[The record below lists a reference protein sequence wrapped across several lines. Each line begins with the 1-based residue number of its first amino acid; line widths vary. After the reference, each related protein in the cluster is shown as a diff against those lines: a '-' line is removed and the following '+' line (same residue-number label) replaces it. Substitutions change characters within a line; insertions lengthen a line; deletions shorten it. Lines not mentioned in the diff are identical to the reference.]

1 MKCIAFTVGGLESRQ
16 TGISISLMEAN
27 FVIHVFFVHLQK
39 YPFLHISILFSHSC
53 KIIGLKFDYK
63 CGPKSLS
70 TSIRSVLGDLEI
82 NNLSSFESLKHLLV
96 GSIEERVGSTRNR
109 SLGLKAS
116 WTQLFYLPWYPIFL
130 LIPSNTPENRLI
142 RVGNN
147 PFHHYHKFTSMSFLR
162 SGPLS
167 LQSKCSDHR
176 REKMITNSTECSID
190 EWWLI

>member
-1 MKCIAFTVGGLESRQ
+1 MILC
-16 TGISISLMEAN
+16 
-27 FVIHVFFVHLQK
+27 K
-39 YPFLHISILFSHSC
+39 YFSH
-53 KIIGLKFDYK
+53 IFRIAVNFTNITWIGNPKFDYK
-63 CGPKSLS
+63 CRPKSRS

-96 GSIEERVGSTRNR
+96 GSIEEREGSTRNR
-109 SLGLKAS
+109 SLSLKAS
-116 WTQLFYLPWYPIFL
+116 WTLLFYLPWYPIFM
-130 LIPSNTPENRLI
+130 LIPSNIPENRLN